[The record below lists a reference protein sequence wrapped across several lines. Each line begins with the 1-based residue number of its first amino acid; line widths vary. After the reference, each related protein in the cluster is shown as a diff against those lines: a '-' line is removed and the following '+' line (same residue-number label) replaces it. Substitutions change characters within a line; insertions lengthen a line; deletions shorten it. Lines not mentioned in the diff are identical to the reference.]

1 MGSEQ
6 FSDLERHQVRRR
18 QGIPTVS
25 VLTGAV
31 GLGIERWQHYM
42 ARMKRTSVLLR
53 SRDSGELVRAWLAA
67 YRGRRSLRRT
77 ALRYL
82 ARMQGK
88 KEQDL
93 QDLLR
98 NKTQADL
105 DLFLKRVFHGEPS
118 SPTERICCHCLT
130 SLPQDESEA
139 NSVEQALS
147 VFAESRR
154 PWLSLLAAIH
164 DLEPSWAPAA
174 IVALH
179 NHHQDGV
186 AALEAAADIL
196 SHLAERIPTSPL
208 AWAVPEAAWAKYLS
222 EAKESHQKAICRESV
237 SRIRSLDGAEMRRTV
252 DAAKIAKPERLRGAV
267 ARLARDGASS
277 ELVASYVRAAKLN
290 PPKTPENKQ
299 QAEKA
304 RSQAEAFLRD
314 RLESLSETAGVFKLN
329 EKLPIRFRTR
339 KTMEVDLVSRRHR
352 LAIEIDGYYHFR
364 DPENYRRDREKDYV
378 LQQNGFFVLRFLA
391 DEIVEHL
398 EEILRR
404 ICDTLARRQAEN
416 EK

>member
-1 MGSEQ
+1 MGPEQ
-6 FSDLERHQVRRR
+6 FPDLERHQVRRQ

-25 VLTGAV
+25 VLTGPV
-31 GLGIERWQHYM
+31 GLGIERWQHYT
-42 ARMKRTSVLLR
+42 ARLKRASVLLR
-53 SRDSGELVRAWLAA
+53 RLDFEELVRAWLGG
-67 YRGRRSLRRT
+67 YRRRRSLRRA

-88 KEQDL
+88 KEHDL

-105 DLFLKRVFHGEPS
+105 DLFLKGVFHGEPS
-118 SPTERICCHCLT
+118 SPTERICCHSLT
-130 SLPQDESEA
+130 SLPQDGSEA
-139 NSVEQALS
+139 NLVEQPLS
-147 VFAESRR
+147 FFAESRR
-154 PWLSLLAAIH
+154 PWLSLLEAIH
-164 DLEPSWAPAA
+164 DLEPSWAPAP

-179 NHHQDGV
+179 NNDQDGIT
-186 AALEAAADIL
+186 ALETAADIL
-196 SHLAERIPTSPL
+196 SHLAERIPTCPV

-222 EAKESHQKAICRESV
+222 EARESHQKAICRESV
-237 SRIRSLDGAEMRRTV
+237 SRIRSLDGAEIRRTV
-252 DAAKIAKPERLRGAV
+252 EAAKIAKPQRLRGAM

-277 ELVASYVRAAKLN
+277 ELIASYVRAAKLN
-290 PPKTPENKQ
+290 IHKTPENKQ
-299 QAEKA
+299 QVEKA

-314 RLESLSETAGVFKLN
+314 RLESLSETAGIFKLN
-329 EKLPIRFRTR
+329 EKLAIRFRTR

-391 DEIVEHL
+391 DEVVEHL